1 MRELS
6 NLLGNIA
13 AVLGI
18 LVCLVAGGARLAG
31 FFYIF
36 NYEALTLFI
45 GGTGLM
51 VFACL
56 AKVEALLV
64 LQSEERV

>member
-6 NLLGNIA
+6 NTLGNIA
-13 AVLGI
+13 AILGI
-18 LVCLVAGGARLAG
+18 LICLVSGGARVAG
-31 FFYIF
+31 FYYIF

-64 LQSEERV
+64 LRTEDRF